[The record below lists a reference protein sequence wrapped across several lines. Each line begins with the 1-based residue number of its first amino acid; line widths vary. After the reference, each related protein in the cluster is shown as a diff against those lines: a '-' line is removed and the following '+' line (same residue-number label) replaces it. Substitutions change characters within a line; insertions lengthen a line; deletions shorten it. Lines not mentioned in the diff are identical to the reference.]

1 LRLANSRWGRFAS
14 VLAIAAIAV
23 ASAPGI
29 ATALVEKPFRKPVI
43 KEPPKTEKVD
53 VNATRITYDPDTG
66 IAVAT
71 GDVHLAYGPYRLT
84 ATKVTYNK
92 RTNVLTANGS
102 VTLREPNGNIA
113 QATTLQTNTAFSEGF
128 ARHLTALLTNDVT
141 ITAEYATRS
150 EGRITVFE
158 KATYTACK
166 NCQTR
171 SGKPLWQLV
180 TDKTVHDQQ
189 KHTLAHTNPKLQI
202 SGVTVGALPYL
213 VLPDPSVK
221 RRTGFLVPAYKVND
235 YAGFGVITPF
245 FWAPAPN
252 YDVTLRPWFTLSQGP
267 VADVEWRHRLVSGRY
282 KVRGYGVRQWDPQE
296 TGGDANR
303 WRGALTTD
311 GRFALNRDWD
321 WGWQGTAVSDRSF
334 LRRYGYDSRN
344 IGTNETYLTGLW
356 DQTFINAG
364 ALNYTSM
371 SGAIENQDLPEA
383 LPYFSVDHSFAD
395 PFLGGTLNLNLD
407 GYSLWRDRASTP
419 FETVNHGT
427 EQTRLVSQLS
437 WRKES
442 TLDGG
447 QLLTTFAR
455 LRDDVFL
462 TNNLPDATLAGGKQD
477 REMQHRIL
485 PSAGFDVRWPF
496 VASTDWG
503 SNIVTPVAQLIAT
516 RDETDRDSVGNED
529 AITLNFDHSSLFL
542 EDRFTG
548 LDRYEGGIRANL
560 GLTYNMLLNGGSFVR
575 ASVGE
580 SFHLAGENSF
590 DLGSGLDGPK
600 SDIVAALAVS
610 PFSGVSLSYEGRFEE
625 DLSAINRQEAKLG
638 LSFDRFSGNAGYLFI
653 DAEPAY
659 GRKVT
664 EEFASANAR
673 VFMGRG
679 WYVTGNMNFDLQKDY
694 FRSRGL
700 GLEFDCQCMNA
711 KFAYSQVKTS
721 INSDIDHRLLLSV
734 NFATLGG
741 TSFSSRY

>member
-1 LRLANSRWGRFAS
+1 M
-14 VLAIAAIAV
+14 
-23 ASAPGI
+23 
-29 ATALVEKPFRKPVI
+29 I
-43 KEPPKTEKVD
+43 KNLPKTEKVD
-53 VNATRITYDPDTG
+53 VNATTITYDPDTG

-84 ATKVTYNK
+84 ATKVTYNR

-113 QATTLQTNTAFSEGF
+113 QASTLSTNTAFSEGF

-141 ITAEYATRS
+141 ITAEYAVRS

-180 TDKTVHDQQ
+180 TDKTVHDQE

-221 RRTGFLVPAYKVND
+221 RRTGFLVPTYRAND
-235 YAGFGVITPF
+235 YVGFGAVTPF
-245 FWAPAPN
+245 YWAPAPN
-252 YDVTLRPWFTLSQGP
+252 YDVTLRPWFTLTQGL
-267 VADVEWRHRLVSGRY
+267 VADVEWRHRLANGRY
-282 KVRGYGVRQWDPQE
+282 GIRGYGVRQSNPGE
-296 TGGDANR
+296 LEGDDKR
-303 WRGALTTD
+303 WRGALTTQ
-311 GRFALNRDWD
+311 GKFALDKDWD
-321 WGWQGTAVSDRSF
+321 LGWQGIAVSDRTF
-334 LRRYGYDSRN
+334 LNRYGYGGRS

-356 DQTFINAG
+356 DQTYVNAG
-364 ALNYTSM
+364 ALNFTSL
-371 SGAIENQDLPEA
+371 STSISNSNLPEA
-383 LPYFSVDHSFAD
+383 VPHFNVEHAFANPVIGGNLSFSV
-395 PFLGGTLNLNLD
+395 N
-407 GYSLWRDRASTP
+407 GYSLWRDQESTP

-427 EQTRLVSQLS
+427 EQTRLVSQLA

-442 TLDGG
+442 TLGGG

-455 LRDDVFL
+455 LRDDLYL
-462 TNNLPDATLAGGKQD
+462 TNNLPDQTIGGAKQD
-477 REMQHRIL
+477 REMRHRIL
-485 PSAGFDVRWPF
+485 PSAGFDMRWPF
-496 VASTDWG
+496 VASSEWG
-503 SNIVTPVAQLIAT
+503 SHIVSPVAQIIAA
-516 RDETDRDSVGNED
+516 RDETDRKSIGNED

-548 LDRYEGGIRANL
+548 LDRYEGGVRANL

-610 PFSGVSLSYEGRFEE
+610 PFSGVNLSYEGRFEE

-638 LSFDRFSGNAGYLFI
+638 LSFDRFSANAGYLFI
-653 DAEPAY
+653 DKEPAY
-659 GRKVT
+659 GRKAT

-673 VFMGRG
+673 MSVGNG
-679 WYVTGNMNFDLQKDY
+679 WYLMGNVNFDLQNDY

-711 KFAYSQVKTS
+711 KFAYSQIKTS
-721 INSDIDHRLLLSV
+721 INSDIDHRFLLSV